1 LEAAAAPGW
10 RDLLTPVTMPGAVA
24 PNQPEVSLVTDQ
36 PADDVLAHARL
47 LVAYVSED
55 EELDHVRDA
64 AMELGRRG
72 GAKVILYDRDS
83 ASALSDPMPNQ
94 WASQDEGAQFGD
106 PLSDQELVK
115 LGREPF
121 ARKVA
126 AAREAGVDAWG
137 WLASDHGTDA
147 LVAYARDH
155 GAELILLPADLED
168 PGLVE
173 RLKGE
178 TVDDAVEEAAEAPAG
193 PAVILVSPDGTTA
206 PLAGPA

>member
-1 LEAAAAPGW
+1 
-10 RDLLTPVTMPGAVA
+10 M
-24 PNQPEVSLVTDQ
+24 SDQ
-36 PADDVLAHARL
+36 PADDAVASARL
-47 LVAYVSED
+47 VVAYVSED
-55 EELDHVRDA
+55 GELDHVRDA
-64 AMELGRRG
+64 ALEIGRRG
-72 GAKVILYDRDS
+72 ARVILYDRDS
-83 ASALSDPMPNQ
+83 ASAFSDPMPNQ
-94 WASQDEGAQFGD
+94 WSSQAEGAQFHD

-155 GAELILLPADLED
+155 GADLILLPADLED
-168 PGLVE
+168 PGLGE

-178 TVDDAVEEAAEAPAG
+178 TVSKAVEEAEESTASVAVVLVAADGSTELAAG
-193 PAVILVSPDGTTA
+193 RL
-206 PLAGPA
+206 

>member
-1 LEAAAAPGW
+1 MSDRQP
-10 RDLLTPVTMPGAVA
+10 DKAVA
-24 PNQPEVSLVTDQ
+24 G
-36 PADDVLAHARL
+36 ARL

-55 EELDHVRDA
+55 EALDHVRDA
-64 AMELGRRG
+64 ALELAGRG

-83 ASALSDPMPNQ
+83 ASAFSDPMPNQ
-94 WASQDEGAQFGD
+94 WASQAEGAQFSD

-126 AAREAGVDAWG
+126 ADREAGADAWG

-147 LVAYARDH
+147 LVEYARGHAAD
-155 GAELILLPADLED
+155 LILLPADLDD
-168 PGLVE
+168 PDLGE

-178 TVDDAVEEAAEAPAG
+178 TVDKAVEEAQETAAG
-193 PAVILVSPDGTTA
+193 LAVVLVAADGSTE
-206 PLAGPA
+206 LAAGRL

>member
-1 LEAAAAPGW
+1 
-10 RDLLTPVTMPGAVA
+10 M
-24 PNQPEVSLVTDQ
+24 TDQ
-36 PADDVLAHARL
+36 PADDAVASARL

-64 AMELGRRG
+64 ATEIGRRS

-83 ASALSDPMPNQ
+83 ASAFSDPMPNQ
-94 WASQDEGAQFGD
+94 WASQAEGAQFGD

-147 LVAYARDH
+147 LVEYARGH
-155 GAELILLPADLED
+155 GADLILLPADLEA
-168 PGLVE
+168 PGLTE

-178 TVDDAVEEAAEAPAG
+178 TVSKAVDEAEETTAG
-193 PAVILVSPDGTTA
+193 PAVILVAPDGSTE
-206 PLAGPA
+206 LAAGRL

>member
-1 LEAAAAPGW
+1 
-10 RDLLTPVTMPGAVA
+10 MPGTLL
-24 PNQPEVSLVTDQ
+24 PTQPEVSLVTDQ
-36 PADDVLAHARL
+36 PADDAVASARL
-47 LVAYVSED
+47 LVAYISED

-64 AMELGRRG
+64 AVDIGRRG

-83 ASALSDPMPNQ
+83 ASAFADPMPNQ
-94 WASQDEGAQFGD
+94 WASQAEGAQFGD

-147 LVAYARDH
+147 LVTYARDH
-155 GAELILLPADLED
+155 GADLILLPADLEE
-168 PGLVE
+168 PGLTE

-178 TVDDAVEEAAEAPAG
+178 TVDDAVEEATETAAG
-193 PAVILVSPDGTTA
+193 PAVVLVAPDGATE
-206 PLAGPA
+206 LAAGRL

>member
-1 LEAAAAPGW
+1 
-10 RDLLTPVTMPGAVA
+10 M
-24 PNQPEVSLVTDQ
+24 TDQ
-36 PADDVLAHARL
+36 PADDAVASARL

-64 AMELGRRG
+64 ATEIGRRS

-83 ASALSDPMPNQ
+83 ASAFSDPMPNQ
-94 WASQDEGAQFGD
+94 WASQAEGAQFGD

-121 ARKVA
+121 AAKVA

-147 LVAYARDH
+147 VVAYARDH
-155 GAELILLPADLED
+155 GADLILLPADLEE
-168 PGLVE
+168 PGLAE

-178 TVDDAVEEAAEAPAG
+178 TVDNAVEEANESAAG
-193 PAVILVSPDGTTA
+193 LAVVLVAPDGATE
-206 PLAGPA
+206 LATGRL

>member
-1 LEAAAAPGW
+1 MAG
-10 RDLLTPVTMPGAVA
+10 T
-24 PNQPEVSLVTDQ
+24 
-36 PADDVLAHARL
+36 RL

-55 EELDHVRDA
+55 DELDHVRDA
-64 AMELGRRG
+64 AVKLGG
-72 GAKVILYDRDS
+72 KAGAKVVLYDRDA
-83 ASALSDPMPNQ
+83 ASAFADPMPNQ
-94 WASQDEGAQFGD
+94 WASQAEGAQFGD

-147 LVAYARDH
+147 LVDYAREH
-155 GAELILLPADLED
+155 GADLVLLPADLDD
-168 PGLVE
+168 PGLAE

-178 TVDDAVEEAAEAPAG
+178 TVDTAVSEAKETGAG
-193 PAVILVSPDGTTA
+193 LAVVLVAADGSTE
-206 PLAGPA
+206 LAAGRL

>member
-1 LEAAAAPGW
+1 
-10 RDLLTPVTMPGAVA
+10 
-24 PNQPEVSLVTDQ
+24 VTDRA
-36 PADDVLAHARL
+36 ADDAVPSARL

-55 EELDHVRDA
+55 AELDHVRDA
-64 AMELGRRG
+64 ALEIGRR

-83 ASALSDPMPNQ
+83 ASAFSDPMPNQ
-94 WASQDEGAQFGD
+94 WASQAEGAQFGD

-115 LGREPF
+115 LGREPL

-137 WLASDHGTDA
+137 WLAADHGTDA

-155 GAELILLPADLED
+155 GADLILLPADLED
-168 PGLVE
+168 PGLSE

-178 TVDDAVEEAAEAPAG
+178 TVEAAVEEAEEG
-193 PAVILVSPDGTTA
+193 PSGVAVVLVSPDGATE
-206 PLAGPA
+206 LAAGRL

>member
-1 LEAAAAPGW
+1 VSDRQP
-10 RDLLTPVTMPGAVA
+10 DDAVA
-24 PNQPEVSLVTDQ
+24 G
-36 PADDVLAHARL
+36 ARL

-55 EELDHVRDA
+55 DELDHVRDA
-64 AMELGRRG
+64 AVEIGGKG

-83 ASALSDPMPNQ
+83 ASAFSDPMPNQ
-94 WASQDEGAQFGD
+94 WGSQAEGAQFGD

-155 GAELILLPADLED
+155 GADLILLPADLED
-168 PGLVE
+168 PDLGE

-178 TVDDAVEEAAEAPAG
+178 TVDNAVEEAQETPAG
-193 PAVILVSPDGTTA
+193 LAVVLVATDGSTEVA
-206 PLAGPA
+206 AGRL

>member
-1 LEAAAAPGW
+1 
-10 RDLLTPVTMPGAVA
+10 MPGALL
-24 PNQPEVSLVTDQ
+24 PTKPEVSLVTDQ
-36 PADDVLAHARL
+36 PADDAVAGARL

-64 AMELGRRG
+64 ALELGRG
-72 GAKVILYDRDS
+72 GARVILYDRDS
-83 ASALSDPMPNQ
+83 ASAFSDPMPNQ
-94 WASQDEGAQFGD
+94 WASQAEGAQFSD

-147 LVAYARDH
+147 LVGYARDH
-155 GAELILLPADLED
+155 GADLILLPADLEE
-168 PGLVE
+168 PGLAE

-178 TVDDAVEEAAEAPAG
+178 TVDNAVEEATESAAG
-193 PAVILVSPDGTTA
+193 LAVVLVAPDGTTE
-206 PLAGPA
+206 LAKGRL

>member
-1 LEAAAAPGW
+1 MSDRQP
-10 RDLLTPVTMPGAVA
+10 DDAVA
-24 PNQPEVSLVTDQ
+24 G
-36 PADDVLAHARL
+36 ARL

-55 EELDHVRDA
+55 DELDHVRDA
-64 AMELGRRG
+64 ALEIGRRG

-83 ASALSDPMPNQ
+83 ASAFADPMPNQ
-94 WASQDEGAQFGD
+94 WGSQAEGAQFGD
-106 PLSDQELVK
+106 PLSDQDLVK

-147 LVAYARDH
+147 VVAYARDH
-155 GAELILLPADLED
+155 GADLILLPADLED
-168 PGLVE
+168 PGLGE

-178 TVDDAVEEAAEAPAG
+178 TVDKAVEEAEEKPSG
-193 PAVILVSPDGTTA
+193 LAVVLVAPDGATE
-206 PLAGPA
+206 LATGRL

>member
-1 LEAAAAPGW
+1 
-10 RDLLTPVTMPGAVA
+10 
-24 PNQPEVSLVTDQ
+24 VTDR
-36 PADDVLAHARL
+36 PADDAAPSARL

-55 EELDHVRDA
+55 DELDHVRDA
-64 AMELGRRG
+64 ALAIGRRG
-72 GAKVILYDRDS
+72 GSKVILYDRDS

-94 WASQDEGAQFGD
+94 WASQDEDAQFGD

-126 AAREAGVDAWG
+126 AARKAGVDAWG

-147 LVAYARDH
+147 MVSYARDH
-155 GAELILLPADLED
+155 GADLILLPADLED
-168 PGLVE
+168 PGLGE

-178 TVDDAVEEAAEAPAG
+178 TVEAAVEEATETPTAL
-193 PAVILVSPDGTTA
+193 AVVLVAPDGSTE
-206 PLAGPA
+206 LAAGRL

>member
-1 LEAAAAPGW
+1 MTDPQ
-10 RDLLTPVTMPGAVA
+10 RDDAVA
-24 PNQPEVSLVTDQ
+24 S
-36 PADDVLAHARL
+36 ARL

-55 EELDHVRDA
+55 DELDHVREA
-64 AMELGRRG
+64 AVEIGRRG

-83 ASALSDPMPNQ
+83 ASAFSDPMPNQ
-94 WASQDEGAQFGD
+94 WGSQAEGAQFGD

-147 LVAYARDH
+147 LVAYARDK
-155 GAELILLPADLED
+155 GADLILLPADLDD
-168 PGLVE
+168 PGLAE

-178 TVDDAVEEAAEAPAG
+178 TVAAAVEEAEETAAG
-193 PAVILVSPDGTTA
+193 LAVVLVAPDGATE
-206 PLAGPA
+206 LAAGRL

>member
-1 LEAAAAPGW
+1 
-10 RDLLTPVTMPGAVA
+10 
-24 PNQPEVSLVTDQ
+24 VTDR
-36 PADDVLAHARL
+36 PADDAVPSARL

-55 EELDHVRDA
+55 DELDHVGDA
-64 AMELGRRG
+64 AVALGRRD

-83 ASALSDPMPNQ
+83 ASAFADPMPNQ
-94 WASQDEGAQFGD
+94 WASQAEGAQFGD

-115 LGREPF
+115 LGREPL

-147 LVAYARDH
+147 VVAYARDH
-155 GAELILLPADLED
+155 GADLILLPADLED
-168 PGLVE
+168 PDLGE

-178 TVDDAVEEAAEAPAG
+178 TVDKAVEEAEERLSG
-193 PAVILVSPDGTTA
+193 LAVVLVAPDGATE
-206 PLAGPA
+206 LATGRL

>member
-1 LEAAAAPGW
+1 
-10 RDLLTPVTMPGAVA
+10 
-24 PNQPEVSLVTDQ
+24 VTDQ
-36 PADDVLAHARL
+36 PADDAVASARL

-64 AMELGRRG
+64 ATGIGRRS

-83 ASALSDPMPNQ
+83 ASAFSDPMPNQ
-94 WASQDEGAQFGD
+94 WASQAEGAQFGD

-121 ARKVA
+121 AAKVA

-147 LVAYARDH
+147 VVAYARDH
-155 GAELILLPADLED
+155 GADLILLPADLED
-168 PGLVE
+168 PGLTE

-178 TVDDAVEEAAEAPAG
+178 TVDKAVSEATETPAG
-193 PAVILVSPDGTTA
+193 LAVVLVTPDGATE
-206 PLAGPA
+206 LAAGRL

>member
-1 LEAAAAPGW
+1 VNDRLP
-10 RDLLTPVTMPGAVA
+10 DAVA
-24 PNQPEVSLVTDQ
+24 G
-36 PADDVLAHARL
+36 ARL

-64 AMELGRRG
+64 ALELGASS
-72 GAKVILYDRDS
+72 GARVILYDRDS
-83 ASALSDPMPNQ
+83 ASAFADPMPNQ
-94 WASQDEGAQFGD
+94 WGSQAEGAQFGD
-106 PLSDQELVK
+106 PLSDQDLVK

-147 LVAYARDH
+147 LVTYARDR
-155 GAELILLPADLED
+155 GADLVLLPADLED
-168 PGLVE
+168 PGLAE

-178 TVDDAVEEAAEAPAG
+178 TVDKAVEEATESAPG
-193 PAVILVSPDGTTA
+193 LAVVLVAPDGSTEVA
-206 PLAGPA
+206 AGRL

>member
-1 LEAAAAPGW
+1 
-10 RDLLTPVTMPGAVA
+10 M
-24 PNQPEVSLVTDQ
+24 TDQ
-36 PADDVLAHARL
+36 PADDAVASARL

-55 EELDHVRDA
+55 ERAGPRPRRRPEI
-64 AMELGRRG
+64 GRRG

-83 ASALSDPMPNQ
+83 ASAFSDPMPNQ
-94 WASQDEGAQFGD
+94 WASQAEGAQFGD

-121 ARKVA
+121 AGKVA

-155 GAELILLPADLED
+155 GADLILLPADLED
-168 PGLVE
+168 PGLGE

-178 TVDDAVEEAAEAPAG
+178 TVDNAVEEATESAAG
-193 PAVILVSPDGTTA
+193 LAVVLVAPDGSTE
-206 PLAGPA
+206 LAAGRL